1 MEGKVKLLKK
11 SVDDAILLHTTAKE
25 ERKKLAEKEAS
36 MTKQLDNLKDEMR
49 ESIQKERRHYEEMIE
64 KSNRDRDEMQREF
77 ERKRTEIENE
87 SEKRCQAIKDDYE
100 RQCKL
105 NDQKRELEI
114 HTMAVAAQKI
124 KDEAQRLD
132 AAYRESKKTSV
143 AEMMLKGC
151 AFTAGAL
158 MVLAAPEIVP
168 VIGVVSLLR
177 AASQK

>member
-1 MEGKVKLLKK
+1 
-11 SVDDAILLHTTAKE
+11 
-25 ERKKLAEKEAS
+25 

-114 HTMAVAAQKI
+114 HTMAVAAQKL
-124 KDEAQRLD
+124 KMRL
-132 AAYRESKKTSV
+132 S
-143 AEMMLKGC
+143 
-151 AFTAGAL
+151 AL
-158 MVLAAPEIVP
+158 MQHTESQRRR
-168 VIGVVSLLR
+168 VSL
-177 AASQK
+177 K